1 MLAEKEKDITD
12 ALGGPKLLGKKTK
25 TILDLADLIQKGLP
39 TQSVFFLQKQMG
51 LGDDDYSST
60 LGVSNKW
67 LGRYRKTPRQHLD
80 ANVSDRLYRIARI
93 FTLAE
98 EVLEDK
104 ESANHWLH
112 RPQSGL
118 GERTPLELMKNEAGA
133 REVEELLY
141 RIEYGIYS

>member
-1 MLAEKEKDITD
+1 MLSEKDITD
-12 ALGGPKLLGKKTK
+12 ALGGPKLLGKQANTV
-25 TILDLADLIQKGLP
+25 LDLADLIQQGLP
-39 TQSVFFLQKQMG
+39 TQSVFHLQKEMA
-51 LGDDDYSST
+51 LRDDDYAPT
-60 LGVSNKW
+60 LGVSIKW
-67 LGRYRKTPRQHLD
+67 LGRYRNTPRQHMD

-93 FTLAE
+93 FALAE

-104 ESANHWLH
+104 EAANRWLH

-118 GERTPLELMKNEAGA
+118 GERTPLELMKNEVGA

>member
-1 MLAEKEKDITD
+1 MLAEKEITD

-25 TILDLADLIQKGLP
+25 TILDLADLIQKGFP
-39 TQSVFFLQKQMG
+39 TQSVFFLQKQMA

-67 LGRYRKTPRQHLD
+67 LGRHRKTPRQHLD

-98 EVLEDK
+98 EVLEER
-104 ESANHWLH
+104 ESANRWLH
-112 RPQSGL
+112 RAQSGL

>member
-1 MLAEKEKDITD
+1 MLAAKDITD
-12 ALGGPKLLGKKTK
+12 ALGGPKLLGKKT
-25 TILDLADLIQKGLP
+25 ISALDLADLIQQGLP
-39 TQSVFFLQKQMG
+39 TESVFHLQQQMA

-60 LGVSNKW
+60 LGVSIKW
-67 LGRYRKTPRQHLD
+67 LGRHRKAPRQHLD

-104 ESANHWLH
+104 EAGNRWLH

>member
-1 MLAEKEKDITD
+1 MLAEKDITD
-12 ALGGPKLLGKKTK
+12 ILGGPKLLGKQAKTA
-25 TILDLADLIQKGLP
+25 LDLADLIQQGFP
-39 TQSVFFLQKQMG
+39 TRSVFFLQKQMA

-60 LGVSNKW
+60 LGVSIKW
-67 LGRYRKTPRQHLD
+67 LGRYRKEPREHMD

-93 FTLAE
+93 FALAE

-104 ESANHWLH
+104 ESAKRWLH

>member
-1 MLAEKEKDITD
+1 MLTEKDITD
-12 ALGGPKLLGKKTK
+12 ALGGPKLLGKQARTV
-25 TILDLADLIQKGLP
+25 LDLADLIQQGFP
-39 TQSVFFLQKQMG
+39 SQSVFYLQKQMA

-60 LGVSNKW
+60 LGVSIKW
-67 LGRYRKTPRQHLD
+67 LGRYRKEPRQHLES
-80 ANVSDRLYRIARI
+80 NVSDRLFRIARL
-93 FTLAE
+93 FKLAE

-104 ESANHWLH
+104 EAANRWLH

-118 GERTPLELMKNEAGA
+118 GERTPLDLMKNEAGA

>member
-1 MLAEKEKDITD
+1 MLSEKHITD
-12 ALGGPKLLGKKTK
+12 VLGGTRLLGKLALTS
-25 TILDLADLIQKGLP
+25 LDLADMIQKGLP
-39 TQSVFFLQKQMG
+39 TKSVFFLQKQME
-51 LGDDDYSST
+51 LTDDDYSVT
-60 LGVSNKW
+60 LGVSTKW
-67 LGRYRKTPRQHLD
+67 LGRYRKDPREHMD

-93 FTLAE
+93 YTLTE

-104 ESANHWLH
+104 GAANHWLH

-118 GERTPLELMKNEAGA
+118 GERTPLELMKNDAGA

>member
-1 MLAEKEKDITD
+1 MLAEKDITD
-12 ALGGPKLLGKKTK
+12 ALGGPKLLGKKAITV
-25 TILDLADLIQKGLP
+25 LDLADLIQQGLP
-39 TQSVFFLQKQMG
+39 TLSVFY

-60 LGVSNKW
+60 LGVSAKW
-67 LGRYRKTPRQHLD
+67 LVRYRKAPRQHLD
-80 ANVSDRLYRIARI
+80 PNVSDRLYRIARI

-98 EVLEDK
+98 DVLEDK
-104 ESANHWLH
+104 EAANRWLH

-118 GERTPLELMKNEAGA
+118 GERTPLELMKNEVGA

>member
-1 MLAEKEKDITD
+1 MLTEKDITD
-12 ALGGPKLLGKKTK
+12 ALGGPKLLGKQAKTV
-25 TILDLADLIQKGLP
+25 LDLADLIQRGFP
-39 TQSVFFLQKQMG
+39 TQSVFYLQKQLA
-51 LGDDDYSST
+51 LGDEDYSST
-60 LGVSNKW
+60 LGVSTKW
-67 LGRYRKTPRQHLD
+67 LVRHRKVPRQHLD

-104 ESANHWLH
+104 EAANRWLH

-118 GERTPLELMKNEAGA
+118 GERIPLELMKNDAGA

>member
-1 MLAEKEKDITD
+1 MLAEKHITA
-12 ALGGPKLLGKKTK
+12 ALGGTRLLGKVARTP
-25 TILDLADLIQKGLP
+25 LDLADMIQKGLP

-51 LGDDDYSST
+51 LADDDYSLT
-60 LGVSNKW
+60 LGVSSKW
-67 LGRYRKTPRQHLD
+67 LGRHRKNPREHMD

-104 ESANHWLH
+104 GAANRWLH

-118 GERTPLELMKNEAGA
+118 GERTPLELMKNDAGA

>member
-1 MLAEKEKDITD
+1 MLAEKDITD
-12 ALGGPKLLGKKTK
+12 ALGGVKLLGKQAN
-25 TILDLADLIQKGLP
+25 TILDLADMIQRGLP
-39 TQSVFFLQKQMG
+39 TQSVFYLQKQME

-60 LGVSNKW
+60 LGVSVKW
-67 LGRYRKTPRQHLD
+67 LGRHRKAPRQHLD
-80 ANVSDRLYRIARI
+80 ANVSDRLFRIARL
-93 FTLAE
+93 FKLAE

-104 ESANHWLH
+104 EAANRWLH

-141 RIEYGIYS
+141 RVEYGIYS